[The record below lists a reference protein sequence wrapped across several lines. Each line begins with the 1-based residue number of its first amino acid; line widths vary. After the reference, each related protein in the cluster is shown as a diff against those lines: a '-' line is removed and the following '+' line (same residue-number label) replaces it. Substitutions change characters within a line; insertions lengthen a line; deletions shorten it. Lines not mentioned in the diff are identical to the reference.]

1 MRNDSDSVV
10 GYPTDCSIF
19 NRGKRDFFGAG
30 PDFLIALVLHRFG
43 NMNGEAGFCVDFC
56 SSRTTRSN
64 GNREKFRNNQT
75 NQ

>member
-1 MRNDSDSVV
+1 MILWL
-10 GYPTDCSIF
+10 GIPPTVPFLIEEK
-19 NRGKRDFFGAG
+19 GIFFGAG